1 MGQLVSLCFVWRNA
15 LASEICHNGL
25 RFRRGKSGGTEGDK
39 RMPYAR
45 ISMMEFNSPEDMETA
60 EEDYQRIREK
70 TFPGIQMTINVRTG
84 PQSLLSLGVYP
95 DQETAQAN
103 LEGRK
108 KAVEDPE
115 WVKDTFYYEGEVSF
129 WKID

>member
-1 MGQLVSLCFVWRNA
+1 
-15 LASEICHNGL
+15 
-25 RFRRGKSGGTEGDK
+25 
-39 RMPYAR
+39 MPYAR

-60 EEDYQRIREK
+60 EEDYQRIREE

-84 PQSLLSLGVYP
+84 PKSLLSLSVYP
-95 DQETAQAN
+95 DQETAEAT

-108 KAVEDPE
+108 RHVEDNE
-115 WVKDTFYYEGEVSF
+115 YVKDSFYYEGAVSF